1 MKRIIGLLLCLVLA
15 CGMLVSCGEKVIG
28 GHAESLK
35 EQFYIPPEKKI
46 SLKLYVVYDEAD
58 DGALKEVERRINA
71 LTEAD
76 YNTKL
81 DVVYLKADEYDEKV
95 DAAVAANEDAIVLVT
110 SKAMMDKLY
119 GDGEDIIITELYDEK
134 QVTDKA
140 PVLKVVTTY
149 SASGST
155 VTKYGKDG
163 KVVTGTEA
171 DDKKIPVSRQVS
183 VGHLEDLSEY
193 VLKTDAQYGL
203 LNAKIAASLMDC
215 AMFQYYALDK
225 DGNIVKEE
233 IADPNDENKKIFVD
247 KMESG
252 LFAIPNNRLIGGT
265 NGYKYVQIDRQVCE
279 IWLNHTKDE
288 LIAVDTAEEIAA
300 LRAEIVNE
308 LGYTAA
314 QAEACVAEIDGN
326 YATKATLEAGE
337 KYILNVLEAP
347 VVDEEETFKGAF
359 AVLEGTDVERA
370 MRIIYAINM
379 DPALHNL
386 LQYGIKDTNYTLD
399 KATGTIATAITA
411 EGKNYKMNPL
421 YTGNLFSVHFSE
433 THNWTAAVK
442 EYAEA
447 QNLAA
452 DKLYED
458 SKAPVTP
465 AQ

>member
-15 CGMLVSCGEKVIG
+15 CGMLVSCGEKIIG
-28 GHAESLK
+28 EHAESLK

-46 SLKLYVVYDEAD
+46 SLKLYVVYDQAD

-81 DVVYLKADEYDEKV
+81 DVVYLKADEYDAKV

-119 GDGEDIIITELYDEK
+119 GDGKDVIVTELYDEK
-134 QVTDKA
+134 QATADA
-140 PVLKVVTTY
+140 PVVKVV
-149 SASGST
+149 S
-155 VTKYGKDG
+155 KYNAEGLVEAKSYNKAG
-163 KVVTGTEA
+163 EVVTPTDA
-171 DDKKIPVSRQVS
+171 DAQKIPVSRQVS

-215 AMFQYYALDK
+215 AKKEYAL
-225 DGNIVKEE
+225 G
-233 IADPNDENKKIFVD
+233 A
-247 KMESG
+247 SATGTG

-300 LRAEIVNE
+300 LRTEIVNE
-308 LGYTAA
+308 LGYTDV
-314 QAEACVAEIDGN
+314 QAKACVDEIDGN

-379 DPALHNL
+379 DSSLHNL

-411 EGKNYKMNPL
+411 EGKNYQMNPL

-433 THNWTAAVK
+433 KHNWTAAVK
-442 EYAEA
+442 VYAEA

>member
-15 CGMLVSCGEKVIG
+15 CGMLVSCGEKIIG
-28 GHAESLK
+28 EHAESLK

-46 SLKLYVVYDEAD
+46 SLKLYVVYDQAD

-81 DVVYLKADEYDEKV
+81 DVVYLKADEYDAKV

-110 SKAMMDKLY
+110 SKAMMDELY
-119 GDGEDIIITELYDEK
+119 GDGKDVIVTELYDEK
-134 QVTDKA
+134 QATADA
-140 PVLKVVTTY
+140 PVVKVV
-149 SASGST
+149 S
-155 VTKYGKDG
+155 KYNAEGLVEAKSYNKAG
-163 KVVTGTEA
+163 AVVTPTDA
-171 DDKKIPVSRQVS
+171 DAQKIPVSRQVS

-215 AMFQYYALDK
+215 AKKEYAL
-225 DGNIVKEE
+225 G
-233 IADPNDENKKIFVD
+233 A
-247 KMESG
+247 SATGTG

-265 NGYKYVQIDRQVCE
+265 DGYKYVQIDRQVCE

-300 LRAEIVNE
+300 LRTEIVNE
-308 LGYTAA
+308 LGYTDV
-314 QAEACVAEIDGN
+314 QAKACVAEIDGN

-337 KYILNVLEAP
+337 KYILNVLKAP

-379 DPALHNL
+379 DSSLHNL

-411 EGKNYKMNPL
+411 EGKNYQMNPL

-433 THNWTAAVK
+433 KHNWTAAVK
-442 EYAEA
+442 VYAEA

-458 SKAPVTP
+458 SKAPVAP